1 MPLKYAPQDIVSVKP
16 EFGNRTF
23 LILEVR
29 ERDYYAMEMKSK
41 KRYPL
46 LEDQIAVKTGQ
57 VESGTPAMTD
67 YLDEHDPVAS
77 EVFCNEQAKGAKI
90 DEVARWLTLAKL
102 KPGDKLKL
110 VHRKLVFPAIFIKVN
125 TDKPVFPLRAK
136 IKGLTHDF
144 RLDSMIDLQT
154 VAGEV

>member
-1 MPLKYAPQDIVSVKP
+1 
-16 EFGNRTF
+16 
-23 LILEVR
+23 
-29 ERDYYAMEMKSK
+29 MEMKSK

-46 LEDQIAVKTGQ
+46 LEDQILEKVGQ
-57 VESGTPAMTD
+57 VDSESPAMTN
-67 YLDEHDPVAS
+67 YLDEHDPVAA

-90 DEVARWLTLAKL
+90 DEVGRWLTLAKL
-102 KPGDKLKL
+102 KPGDRLRL

-136 IKGLTHDF
+136 IKGLTYDF

-154 VAGEV
+154 SPGEV